1 MRTILI
7 SGGLQTFVSMEEF
20 KFLEKFNEQA
30 NVYKE
35 KLTERDAEIARIL
48 TSRGVLDRKKD
59 DIGIY
64 YIRETNSKGDE

>member
-20 KFLEKFNEQA
+20 KFLERFDEQA
-30 NVYKE
+30 NLYKE

-64 YIRETNSKGDE
+64 YIRETNKKGDE